1 MIHLIPYLIV
11 IVAYFIHNDNT
22 NRAVAGLVIM
32 FYSVTW
38 PLHELMIN
46 EPIIFKID
54 IALRALF
61 YVCLMPLLTRVTLM
75 IKLLCV
81 TDLLLTIL
89 DLTASFAYTY
99 SVSFVYETTGKL
111 SEILI
116 ILQWSALWVRD
127 VRSAGASNTGLL
139 GGWLARAADNTRYML
154 YH

>member
-11 IVAYFIHNDNT
+11 IVAYFIHSDNT

-38 PLHELMIN
+38 PLHEYMVDD
-46 EPIIFKID
+46 PIIFKID
-54 IALRALF
+54 IAMRALF
-61 YVCLMPLLTRVTLM
+61 YVCLMPLLKRVTLM

-81 TDLLLTIL
+81 TDLLLTVL

-99 SVSFVYETTGKL
+99 SVSFVYETIGKL

-127 VRSAGASNTGLL
+127 ARSAGASNTRSL
-139 GGWLARAADNTRYML
+139 GYWVGRTGDSARYML